1 VSNQLLLHTLFLQCG
16 NYLSLSVTKSGELQI
31 NTKWANK
38 LAAKNLPKHV
48 YGFVDLSGGCEEV
61 RIITDARNEVV
72 KVCHTISQS
81 CSAGIYVS
89 DKW

>member
-1 VSNQLLLHTLFLQCG
+1 MSNQLLLYALYIQCG

-31 NTKWANK
+31 NTKWVNK

-72 KVCHTISQS
+72 KVCHTYITELF
-81 CSAGIYVS
+81 CWYICL
-89 DKW
+89 